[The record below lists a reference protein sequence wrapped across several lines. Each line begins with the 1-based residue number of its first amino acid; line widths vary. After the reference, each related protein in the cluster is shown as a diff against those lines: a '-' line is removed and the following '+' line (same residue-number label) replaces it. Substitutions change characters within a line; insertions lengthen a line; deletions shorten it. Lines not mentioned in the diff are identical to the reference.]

1 MIERRHQWL
10 LDCWTLVAKQRATRP
25 DEYASSV
32 VQRATV
38 RCPFCRGHEA
48 DTLESLSLYGA
59 SADPDRWDVRV
70 TPNKFPALQPF
81 SAAPDDE
88 ATSATDALIPASPY
102 AQGSTAGVHEL
113 VIESPEHCSRF
124 SDLTEDQARFTA
136 HAWRDRLRQYAT
148 DPRLAYGLVFRNS
161 GLAGGA
167 SLEHVH
173 SQIICT
179 PWIPSVVRTELRQFQ
194 RWRELRGGCVLCAMV
209 REELQ
214 HGRRFVAQTS
224 NLLAFCPYASR
235 FAWETWIVPR
245 QHASCF
251 EQSSDELTAELG
263 QLLRQLLPKIEG
275 LAKLRGYNLW
285 IHTAPFATA
294 SASANAG
301 ANAGAS
307 ASAEDSLGFHWHLEI
322 APRTTG
328 TAGFE
333 TGGGD
338 YIISI
343 SPEDAA
349 DYLRLDR

>member
-10 LDCWTLVAKQRATRP
+10 LDCWTLVARQRATRP

-59 SADPDRWDVRV
+59 SADPERWDVRV

-209 REELQ
+209 REEQQ

-263 QLLRQLLPKIEG
+263 ELLRQLLPKIEG

-285 IHTAPFATA
+285 IHTAPFAT
-294 SASANAG
+294 
-301 ANAGAS
+301 AGAS